1 MPRRHVEHLLI
12 GGGLASVSCAEAL
25 RQRGAEGEIVLV
37 GREPDPPYDRP
48 PCSKQY
54 LQGKQSRE
62 QTILH
67 PPEWYEERS
76 IELRTAASV
85 MKLDPGR
92 RVATLANG
100 EALNFERALL
110 ATGANVRRLRVDGS
124 ELEGIYYLRTIR
136 NADAIREAAGG
147 GRVVLVGGSYI
158 ASELAAS
165 LTELGSSCA
174 MVMIES
180 EPLSL
185 AFGEQAGRF
194 FRSVLEQH
202 GIEVH
207 GEERL
212 ERFEGAGGR
221 VERVRCAS
229 GLTLEADAVVMGTGA
244 VPEVSIA
251 RAAGLELG
259 PAGGVRVDETLATAV
274 PGIWA
279 AGDIAEYRSVVHG
292 GASLRIEHW
301 DVAFNQ
307 GRHVAGAM
315 LGERG
320 PYEVVPYFFSD
331 LSDWASLEYVGPA
344 YEWEREVVRGSLEE
358 GAFTIFYLQDGFLR
372 GALAVGRPEDLQ
384 AARALIAAG
393 GKVGEH
399 AEALADLSTDLE
411 MLVEERDR

>member
-1 MPRRHVEHLLI
+1 MARRHVSHLLI

-48 PCSKQY
+48 PCTKQY
-54 LQGKQSRE
+54 IQGKQTRE
-62 QTILH
+62 ETILH
-67 PPEWYEERS
+67 PPGWYEERA

-85 MKLDPGR
+85 MKLDPGA
-92 RVATLANG
+92 RVATLVGG
-100 EALNFERALL
+100 EELSFECALL
-110 ATGANVRRLRVDGS
+110 ATGANVRRLPVPGS

-136 NADAIREAAGG
+136 NADTVREAAAGR
-147 GRVVLVGGSYI
+147 RVVLVGGSYI

-174 MVMIES
+174 MVMVEP

-185 AFGEQAGRF
+185 AFGERAGRF
-194 FRSVLEQH
+194 FRAVLEEH
-202 GIEVH
+202 GVELY
-207 GEERL
+207 GGERL
-212 ERFEGAGGR
+212 ERFEGGHGR

-229 GLTLEADAVVMGTGA
+229 GLTLQAEAVVLGTGA
-244 VPEVSIA
+244 VPEVTLA

-259 PAGGVRVDETLATAV
+259 PAGGVRVDETLATAA

-292 GASLRIEHW
+292 GAWLRIEHW

-307 GRHVAGAM
+307 GRHAAAAM
-315 LGERG
+315 LGERA
-320 PYEVVPYFFSD
+320 PYDVVPYFFSD
-331 LSDWASLEYVGPA
+331 LADWASLEYVGPA
-344 YEWEREVVRGSLEE
+344 YEWERELVRGSLED
-358 GAFTIFYLQDGFLR
+358 GAFTVFYVKDGRLR
-372 GALAVGRPEDLQ
+372 GALTVGRSEDLQ

-393 GKVGEH
+393 GELGERV
-399 AEALADLSTDLE
+399 EALADPSTDLDA
-411 MLVEERDR
+411 LVDGDR